1 MAKKPTEAPQMV
13 QHEIFAIVK
22 INKIY
27 KIVMGQQIIV
37 PHEFAKV
44 TDAKKYIDS
53 KPWELIINSASYLT
67 QFMINNQE
75 KLIEEVKK
83 EQEQTN
89 K

>member
-1 MAKKPTEAPQMV
+1 
-13 QHEIFAIVK
+13 
-22 INKIY
+22 
-27 KIVMGQQIIV
+27 MGQQVIV
-37 PHEFAKV
+37 PHGFVEVA
-44 TDAKKYIDS
+44 DAKKYINS

-83 EQEQTN
+83 EQEQSN